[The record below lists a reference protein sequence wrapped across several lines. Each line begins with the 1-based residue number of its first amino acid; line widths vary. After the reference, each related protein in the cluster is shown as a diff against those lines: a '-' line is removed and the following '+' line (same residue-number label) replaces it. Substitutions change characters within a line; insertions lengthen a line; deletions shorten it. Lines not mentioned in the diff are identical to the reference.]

1 MVNLQLFAILDIG
14 RYRTL
19 SRTLGHFNFSALD
32 FTKQNPVS
40 MVDFHLLLGIFRILF
55 YKVVALKKRPCIGQK
70 GKDSANGFCSV
81 KKNFKTFSNILVLFR
96 TCSRTW
102 RRASRT

>member
-55 YKVVALKKRPCIGQK
+55 YKLVVLKKRGQK
-70 GKDSANGFCSV
+70 GKDWQTAFV
-81 KKNFKTFSNILVLFR
+81 LLKKN
-96 TCSRTW
+96 
-102 RRASRT
+102 